1 MEKVKSK
8 TTFEFLGKVRDNVY
22 AEKLASAL
30 ACTGC
35 ILNTLGSIGIPVV
48 GALGGAL
55 RIGGIVLNPP
65 TKLAD
70 LTKQSDDI
78 KKKLDDATE
87 DIQKNL
93 KSELQIVQDLM
104 KETLQDNIQ
113 TSFTNISQDLK
124 KINENLETTMDLVH
138 KSYEIILDQR
148 YKQGIENI
156 EAAHTN
162 LLMGSHN
169 LNQTLPLLENFMF
182 ELQTTAV
189 SNFKPTKV
197 QQYLKEIL
205 KVQGM
210 DMAKIIFNYI
220 IIVKA
225 KYLQIVSI
233 FYSHFNDTV
242 RIEKEFQ
249 SFNSEFEEL
258 EIVHLKLFGEKY
270 DPENVPKVPPETH
283 NEQIEK
289 NGASDDETVPSA
301 PPLTNEFEMNQIHK
315 EGEFIFKFKL
325 GTVSNHDYR
334 HTF

>member
-8 TTFEFLGKVRDNVY
+8 STFEFLGTVRESVF
-22 AEKLASAL
+22 AEKLGSAL

-35 ILNTLGSIGIPVV
+35 ILNTLGSVGIPVV

-78 KKKLDDATE
+78 KQKLDETTE
-87 DIQKNL
+87 IYQANL
-93 KSELQIVQDLM
+93 KSELQIVQDQM
-104 KETLQDNIQ
+104 KETFQANIQ

-124 KINENLETTMDLVH
+124 KINEDLETTMDLVH

-169 LNQTLPLLENFMF
+169 LNHTLPSLDNFMF
-182 ELQTTAV
+182 ELQTSAV
-189 SNFKPTKV
+189 ANFKPTKV

-205 KVQGM
+205 KVQGI

-220 IIVKA
+220 IIVRA

-233 FYSHFNDTV
+233 YYSHANDTV

-249 SFNSEFEEL
+249 SFNTDFEEL
-258 EIVHLKLFGEKY
+258 ENVHLKLFGEKY
-270 DPENVPKVPPETH
+270 DPENVPEAPSETY
-283 NEQIEK
+283 NEQMEE
-289 NGASDDETVPSA
+289 NGASDDKTVPSA
-301 PPLTNEFEMNQIHK
+301 PPVTNE
-315 EGEFIFKFKL
+315 EG
-325 GTVSNHDYR
+325 
-334 HTF
+334 

>member
-8 TTFEFLGKVRDNVY
+8 STFEFLGTVRESVF
-22 AEKLASAL
+22 AEKLGSAL

-35 ILNTLGSIGIPVV
+35 ILNTLGSVGIPVV

-70 LTKQSDDI
+70 LTKQSEDI
-78 KKKLDDATE
+78 KKKIDDTTE
-87 DIQKNL
+87 IYQANL
-93 KSELQIVQDLM
+93 KSELQIVQDQM
-104 KETLQDNIQ
+104 KETLQTHIQ

-124 KINENLETTMDLVH
+124 KINEDLQTTMDLVH

-148 YKQGIENI
+148 YKQGIEKI

-169 LNQTLPLLENFMF
+169 LNQQLPLLENFMF
-182 ELQTTAV
+182 ELQTSAV
-189 SNFKPTKV
+189 ANFKPTKV

-205 KVQGM
+205 KVQGI

-220 IIVKA
+220 IIVRA

-233 FYSHFNDTV
+233 YYSHANDTV

-249 SFNSEFEEL
+249 SFNTDFEEL
-258 EIVHLKLFGEKY
+258 EIVHSKLFGEKY
-270 DPENVPKVPPETH
+270 DPENVPEAPSETY
-283 NEQIEK
+283 NEQMEE
-289 NGASDDETVPSA
+289 NGASDDKTVPSA
-301 PPLTNEFEMNQIHK
+301 PPVTNE
-315 EGEFIFKFKL
+315 EG
-325 GTVSNHDYR
+325 
-334 HTF
+334 